1 MSNGTPIRGRMIMVQ
16 DIEKTV
22 RALREAALGNCRKR
36 IAAAAERR
44 KVASP
49 GDPRHGEEGPGS
61 STCYGVTMILKSR
74 HNL

>member
-1 MSNGTPIRGRMIMVQ
+1 MVQ

-36 IAAAAERR
+36 IEAAAERR
-44 KVASP
+44 KTAGH
-49 GDPRHGEEGPGS
+49 GDPQQGGNGPCS
-61 STCYGVTMILKSR
+61 STCYGVTMILRSR

>member
-1 MSNGTPIRGRMIMVQ
+1 MVQ
-16 DIEKTV
+16 DLERAV

-44 KVASP
+44 RAAGPV
-49 GDPRHGEEGPGS
+49 DPRHDDEGPGS
-61 STCYGVTMILKSR
+61 TTRYGVTMILKSW